1 MADYKQN
8 QNLFTTENTE
18 KVKRHLQPGDMVTV
32 VMSRNHSRAAWKYG
46 FSRARPEQQVC
57 FPLCSLCPLWCML
70 LTLKDFILNQFP
82 HHAFREYDIR
92 GIAGTDITEEL
103 GYRLGKA
110 YAAMLP
116 ADDRR
121 YIAVGRDVRLSG
133 PALQDAVMRGLTE
146 AGCNV
151 VDIGINPTPLAYY
164 AVYRLD
170 MGGCIMVTASHN
182 PGEYNGFK
190 MMIGKSSLYGDDI
203 QTLKSLMQ
211 QNLASAHTP
220 GAIGVQNVVEDYT
233 RFVAA
238 DCPLAYP
245 LKVVIDA
252 GNGPAGLIAAPL
264 YRRLGCQV
272 IELYCEPDGS
282 FPNHH
287 PDPTIAENMADLAA
301 AVRQH
306 GADLGIAFDGDGDRI
321 GIVDEQGHIVWADML
336 LLLLARHLLK
346 QHPGATII
354 SEVKCSQH
362 MYDGI
367 EAVGGKPIMWRTGHS
382 PIKAK
387 MQETGALLAGEM
399 SGHMFFA
406 DRFFGF
412 DDAAYAGAR
421 VMQVLTET
429 GKTFSELLQD
439 VPHAETTPELRI
451 ACDDASKFALV
462 NKAIAHFRSL
472 DYDIIDIDGM
482 RINFGDGWGLLR
494 ASNTQPALVMRFEAP
509 STVRLQEMRAVIE
522 GWVARQLD
530 S

>member
-1 MADYKQN
+1 
-8 QNLFTTENTE
+8 
-18 KVKRHLQPGDMVTV
+18 
-32 VMSRNHSRAAWKYG
+32 
-46 FSRARPEQQVC
+46 
-57 FPLCSLCPLWCML
+57 
-70 LTLKDFILNQFP
+70 LKQFP

-103 GYRLGKA
+103 AYRLGKA

-116 ADDRR
+116 EGEHRN
-121 YIAVGRDVRLSG
+121 IAVGRDVRLSG
-133 PALQDAVMRGLTE
+133 PALQTAVMRGLTD
-146 AGCNV
+146 AGQNV

-211 QNLASAHTP
+211 QNLALADRTGTTSE
-220 GAIGVQNVVEDYT
+220 QNVVEDYS
-233 RFVAA
+233 RFVSA
-238 DCPLAYP
+238 DCPLIHP

-252 GNGPAGLIAAPL
+252 GNGPSGIVAAPI
-264 YRRLGCQV
+264 YRRLGCEV
-272 IELYCEPDGS
+272 IELYCEPDGT

-287 PDPTIAENMADLAA
+287 PDPTIAENMADLAE

-321 GIVDEQGHIVWADML
+321 GIVDEQGEIIWADML
-336 LLLLARHLLK
+336 LLCLSRYLLK
-346 QHPGATII
+346 TQPGATVI

-362 MYDGI
+362 MYNGI
-367 EAVGGKPIMWRTGHS
+367 EAAGGKPVMWRTGHS

-387 MQETGALLAGEM
+387 MKETGALLAGEM

-421 VMQVLTET
+421 IMQMLTET
-429 GKTFSELLQD
+429 GSTFAELLRD
-439 VPHAETTPELRI
+439 VPHAESTPEIRVE
-451 ACDDASKFALV
+451 CSDERKFKLV
-462 NKAIAHFRSL
+462 DEAIAHFRKL

-509 STVRLQEMRAVIE
+509 NKTRLQAIRNLIE
-522 GWVARQLD
+522 DWLNRHA
-530 S
+530 